1 MNKIFILIL
10 FLISLSFS
18 MNSIEKTDKYSLLKT
33 FPNKY
38 VPTVELYDKN
48 TDLEYINY
56 PVIFKTN
63 TCSFFGLDVKK
74 VKNSNEAND
83 YINKFKYDKNDI
95 IFQEFSPFNNE
106 IGVFLKR
113 NILNDKLEVYSGVI
127 REIKKDS
134 LVNNKCEKGKCKI
147 VTDELSD
154 IFKNKIIEIT
164 GRVKGFNWGRYDIK
178 YESFERLNIGEFH
191 IMELNVGPSLYP
203 AVHPM
208 NFDLAVY
215 WSDDNIILS
224 IYKLIEIIFYYYALC
239 IKNLIMSKITINDII
254 KNIEK
259 WINNIICIN
268 F

>member
-63 TCSFFGLDVKK
+63 KCSFFGNDVKK
-74 VKNSNEAND
+74 IKNSNEAID

-106 IGVFLKR
+106 IAIFLKR
-113 NILNDKLEVYSGVI
+113 NVLDNKLEVYSGVI

-154 IFKNKIIEIT
+154 ILKNKIIEIT
-164 GRVKGFNWGRYDIK
+164 ERVKGFNWGRYDIK

-191 IMELNVGPSLYP
+191 IIELNGDTQGLIPIIY
-203 AVHPM
+203 PM

-215 WSDDNIILS
+215 WSNNNIILS

-239 IKNLIMSKITINDII
+239 IKNLIMGKTGISDILMNIN
-254 KNIEK
+254 K
-259 WINNIICIN
+259 WINNLKCY
-268 F
+268 